1 MILYPTIQLQNAR
14 CVSLHRGRLDEP
26 EVWHVDPLEKA
37 HAFAEAGASWLQVID
52 FDAVAGRTD
61 SRDLVARMIRET
73 PLNVIVAG
81 GIRTRERAEAWLDAG
96 AARVVFGT
104 SAVINPAEVLET
116 ARYHPDAVILGVDVF
131 KGRVMSHGWR
141 ESSAFTPDDFIA
153 HFEQA
158 PLAALQVTDIDAYV
172 GDTESVL
179 ALVTRLAART
189 RKPVIAS
196 GMVRTLDD
204 ISRLKY
210 VYNVAGAVV
219 GRALFRRTVD
229 LREALAVA
237 STPIEKVAPFA

>member
-26 EVWHVDPLEKA
+26 EIWHVDPLEKA
-37 HAFAEAGASWLQVID
+37 HSFAEAGAGWMQVID
-52 FDAVAGRTD
+52 FDAIAGKD
-61 SRDLVARMIRET
+61 SSRDLVARIIRET
-73 PLNVIVAG
+73 PINVVLAG
-81 GIRTRERAEAWLDAG
+81 GIRTRERAESWLDAG

-116 ARYHPDAVILGVDVF
+116 ARFHPDAIILAVDVF
-131 KGRVMSHGWR
+131 KGKVMSHGWR
-141 ESSAFTPDDFIA
+141 ESSAFAPEDFIA
-153 HFEQA
+153 HFEEA
-158 PLAALQVTDIDAYV
+158 PLAAVQITDIDAYV
-172 GDTESVL
+172 GDTEIGV
-179 ALVTRLAART
+179 ALMTRLARGT

-196 GMVRTLDD
+196 GIVHTLDD

-219 GRALFRRTVD
+219 GRALFRQTVN

-237 STPIEKVAPFA
+237 HTPTEKVAPFA

>member
-26 EVWHVDPLEKA
+26 EIWHVDPVERA
-37 HAFAEAGASWLQVID
+37 HAFVEAGASWMQVID
-52 FDAVAGRTD
+52 FDAIVGAET
-61 SRDLVARMIRET
+61 SRDLVVRIIRET
-73 PLNVIVAG
+73 PINVVVAG

-104 SAVINPAEVLET
+104 SAVINPDEVIET
-116 ARYHPDAVILGVDVF
+116 ARFHPDAVVLAVDVF
-131 KGRVMSHGWR
+131 EGKVMSHGWR
-141 ESSAFTPDDFIA
+141 ESSAFEPEDFIA
-153 HFEQA
+153 HFEEA
-158 PLAALQVTDIDAYV
+158 PLAAIQITDIDAFV
-172 GDTESVL
+172 GDTEAVL
-179 ALVTRLAART
+179 ALVKRLADRT

-210 VYNVAGAVV
+210 LGNISGAVV
-219 GRALFRRTVD
+219 GRALFHRSID

-237 STPIEKVAPFA
+237 NTPAEKVAPFA